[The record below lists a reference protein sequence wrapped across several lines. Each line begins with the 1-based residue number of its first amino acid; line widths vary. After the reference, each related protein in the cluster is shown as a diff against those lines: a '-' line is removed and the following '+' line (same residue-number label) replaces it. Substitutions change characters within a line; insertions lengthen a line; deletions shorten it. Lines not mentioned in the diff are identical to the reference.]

1 MAFIKKFWMKGVKAW
16 NDTVI
21 FVFLTLIYF
30 CVLTPIALI
39 YQMLGKSLSRNLE
52 NQKSFLKHPDPFLKH
67 PEKYF
72 KAPF

>member
-1 MAFIKKFWMKGVKAW
+1 MNSIKNFWMKGVKIY

-21 FVFLTLIYF
+21 FLFLILIYF

-39 YQMLGKSLSRNLE
+39 YQMLGKSIFRKLK
-52 NQKSFLKHPDPFLKH
+52 NQKSFFKKPDPFLKH

-72 KAPF
+72 KVPF